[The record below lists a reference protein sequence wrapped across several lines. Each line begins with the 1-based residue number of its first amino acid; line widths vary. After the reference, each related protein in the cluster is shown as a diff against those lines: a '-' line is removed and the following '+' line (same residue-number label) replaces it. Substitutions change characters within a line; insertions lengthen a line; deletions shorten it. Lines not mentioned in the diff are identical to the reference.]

1 MELNYYDNLVEATQD
16 LSKRGY
22 QDQFKYD
29 NNKLVNV
36 SSKRAYEAHQLT
48 IVEYHRFEGMS
59 NPADSS
65 VIFVLETE
73 DDQKGTLVMSY
84 AADANMD
91 LVSFIDKVKI
101 KTTESADMVA

>member
-22 QDQFKYD
+22 QDQFKYED
-29 NNKLVNV
+29 NKLINV
-36 SSKRAYEAHQLT
+36 SSKREYESDQLT
-48 IVEYHRFEGMS
+48 IVEYHRFEGMT

-65 VIFVLETE
+65 VIFVLETNDNE
-73 DDQKGTLVMSY
+73 KGTLIMSY

-101 KTTESADMVA
+101 MTSVSTDMVA